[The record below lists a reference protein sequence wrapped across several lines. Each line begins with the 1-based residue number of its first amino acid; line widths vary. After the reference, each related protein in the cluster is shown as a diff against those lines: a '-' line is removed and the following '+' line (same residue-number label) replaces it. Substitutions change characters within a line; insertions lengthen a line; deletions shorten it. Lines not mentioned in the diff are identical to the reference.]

1 MKIAQTM
8 QNSSNF
14 IVRKSSVLQTE
25 REISYSNLETRS

>member
-14 IVRKSSVLQTE
+14 IGRKSSVLKRE